1 MKTIESLLISRGEL
15 DRIYTG
21 STSLVLWRALH
32 TAVVVSN
39 PLYPDFDAR
48 EVRGRLRAADVEMKV
63 IGGVEQVVSRLGDGT
78 SLFDRHGVFQGSNWT
93 YFEIPA
99 GTEIPTGL
107 IIVKDKFNEKYQAT
121 HYSIS
126 PNFTMPKKQFVALL
140 DALAKNAQA
149 LGQKLGN
156 G

>member
-21 STSLVLWRALH
+21 STGLGLWRALH
-32 TAVVVSN
+32 REVVVPN
-39 PLYPDFDAR
+39 ALYPDFEAR
-48 EVRGRLRAADVEMKV
+48 EIRGRLRAADVEVKM
-63 IGGVEQVVSRLGDGT
+63 IDGVEQVVSRLGDGT
-78 SLFDRHGVFQGSNWT
+78 SLFDRRGVFQGSSWT

-99 GTEIPTGL
+99 GTEIPAGL
-107 IIVKDKFNEKYQAT
+107 IIVKDKFNEKFQAT

-126 PNFTMPKKQFVALL
+126 PNFTMTKKQFMALL
-140 DALAKNAQA
+140 DTLANNAQA
-149 LGQKLGN
+149 QAQKLAN